1 MLNAISTYRR
11 QPGGDPS
18 YIDRTMSLLER
29 GLTQIRETVAL
40 LVEARLESRA
50 LTPHDIEDV
59 HTLMLPNVQGK
70 HIKLDWQNQ
79 VTEPLPLPSTEVR
92 QILLN
97 LLLNAVDAA
106 REHGRVTSAVTPNGG
121 NELNV
126 RIENDGEALTER
138 PNCSTSSSLSRS
150 HARKGAGS
158 ACR

>member
-1 MLNAISTYRR
+1 
-11 QPGGDPS
+11 
-18 YIDRTMSLLER
+18 MSLLER
-29 GLTQIRETVAL
+29 GLTQIRETVAAL

-106 REHGRVTSAVTPNGG
+106 R
-121 NELNV
+121 
-126 RIENDGEALTER
+126 
-138 PNCSTSSSLSRS
+138 
-150 HARKGAGS
+150 
-158 ACR
+158 